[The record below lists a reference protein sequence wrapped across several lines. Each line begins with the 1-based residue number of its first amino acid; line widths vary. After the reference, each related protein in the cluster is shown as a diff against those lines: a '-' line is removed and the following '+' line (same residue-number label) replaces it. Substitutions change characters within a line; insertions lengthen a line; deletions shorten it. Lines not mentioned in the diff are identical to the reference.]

1 MAGNET
7 QKRPDRRWLGLRG
20 LMALVALIALV
31 LVATLPL
38 FSERLRFFERYVR
51 VRLNEDDMNRHAD
64 VASIRH
70 LAEGFAK
77 AIRSGRLEEALEM
90 TTAAFR
96 ARTTSDQLRALAAE
110 VGLDQGPCELIEA
123 TCAFPEGVNRFVSE
137 YSLRCGPSAGPS
149 RPVKLIVITEGGRL
163 KVDRVE
169 GGPK

>member
-1 MAGNET
+1 
-7 QKRPDRRWLGLRG
+7 
-20 LMALVALIALV
+20 MALVALIALV

-64 VASIRH
+64 VTSIRR

-77 AIRSGRLEEALEM
+77 AIRSARLDEALEM

-96 ARTTSDQLRALAAE
+96 KRTTSDQLRVLAVE
-110 VGLDQGPCELIEA
+110 VGLDQGPCELVQA
-123 TCAFPEGVNRFVSE
+123 TASFPAGLNRFVSE
-137 YSLRCGPSAGPS
+137 YDLRCGPSAGPNRS
-149 RPVKLIVITEGGRL
+149 VKLVVITEGGRL

-169 GGPK
+169 AGSK